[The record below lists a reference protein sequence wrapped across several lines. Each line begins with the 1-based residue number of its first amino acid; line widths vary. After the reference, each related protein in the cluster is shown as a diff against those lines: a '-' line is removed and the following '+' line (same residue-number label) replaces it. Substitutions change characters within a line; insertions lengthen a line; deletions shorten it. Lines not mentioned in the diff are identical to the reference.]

1 MLDIVVVMLSIL
13 WDTVVLLQLHIIRAV
28 QLAAW
33 ACCVRYAER
42 ARASLKYN
50 TL

>member
-1 MLDIVVVMLSIL
+1 MLSIL
-13 WDTVVLLQLHIIRAV
+13 WDTVEVLQLHVICAV

-33 ACCVRYAER
+33 ACCVRWAER

-50 TL
+50 RL